1 MHAHMHICTDV
12 EPPSAPAAPC
22 LASPCLP
29 PSPLNPPL
37 DPLFCLCSH
46 SDPQLQPQ
54 PAPPPPHPPSWDCCF
69 ISPWANR
76 GFPLCSRPGEH
87 ATFSGGLSADSSPPP
102 PPPHRT
108 LSSGGGSYQVA
119 TPRPLSSRAFPVGR
133 TRSLTGSVSDGQP
146 YFFSFGF
153 WVCLFFFLRCVR
165 TVNSPETELS
175 SN

>member
-29 PSPLNPPL
+29 PSPLNPTL

-46 SDPQLQPQ
+46 SDPPTTTSTC
-54 PAPPPPHPPSWDCCF
+54 PPPPTPGTVVSSPPGLIEGPSC
-69 ISPWANR
+69 AV
-76 GFPLCSRPGEH
+76 GPGEH
-87 ATFSGGLSADSSPPP
+87 ATFSGGLSADSTPP
-102 PPPHRT
+102 RT
-108 LSSGGGSYQVA
+108 LSSGGGPYQVA

-146 YFFSFGF
+146 YFS
-153 WVCLFFFLRCVR
+153 L
-165 TVNSPETELS
+165 
-175 SN
+175 